1 MDSEITA
8 NEANELREAHWK
20 QILQEWRDSGLRA
33 SEFQRRNNLR
43 KGAFTY
49 WKLKLIGATEKKPS
63 LVSVKVRPVALRG
76 GAPCCMRLRIGER
89 YTLELTE
96 GFDTRTLG
104 EVLRVV
110 QECSQ

>member
-1 MDSEITA
+1 MDSEITVH
-8 NEANELREAHWK
+8 EANELKEAHWK
-20 QILQEWRDSGLRA
+20 QILQEWKDSGLRA
-33 SEFQRRNNLR
+33 SEFQRRNNLS
-43 KGAFTY
+43 KTAFTY
-49 WKLKLIGATEKKPS
+49 WKLKLIGATEKKPP
-63 LVSVKVRPVALRG
+63 LVPVKVRSIALRG

-96 GFDTRTLG
+96 GFDTGTLR